1 MGPLRRA
8 RHPLVLEVRM
18 SILGFALVLA
28 AAFCHATWNYLVK
41 KLNAGP
47 ELIWLCSLL
56 SAAIY
61 LPALLYI
68 LVSERPDIGLLEAL
82 FIAASAVLHLG
93 YFLLLQQGYRKG
105 DLSLVYPTARA
116 TGPLLSASFA
126 VLFLGES
133 LSTQAL
139 AGALA
144 IIGGVLG
151 LTGSLKPTSRRTW
164 VSLAFGLC
172 IGCFIASYTVVDAY
186 AVASLFVPPLLID
199 YATIVGRLIL
209 LSPYALKRRGELTRC
224 WQRHRLEVIAIA
236 VFTPLA
242 YILVLY
248 ALTFTPVIY
257 VAPTRELS
265 VLLTVLAGSLLLGE
279 GDLRRRLVW
288 AVVILSGVALL
299 ATG

>member
-1 MGPLRRA
+1 
-8 RHPLVLEVRM
+8 M
-18 SILGFALVLA
+18 SLLGFALVLA

-47 ELIWLCSLL
+47 ELIWLCSLV

-61 LPALLYI
+61 LPVLLYI
-68 LVSERPDIGLLEAL
+68 VVSERPHIGPLEAI

-133 LSTQAL
+133 LSAQAL
-139 AGALA
+139 TGALA

-151 LTGSLKPTSRRTW
+151 LTGGFRPTARRTW
-164 VSLAFGLC
+164 VSLAFGLG

-209 LSPYALKRRGELTRC
+209 LSPYALKRRGEMTRC
-224 WQRHRLEVIAIA
+224 WHRHRLEVIAIA

-279 GDLRRRLVW
+279 GDLRRRLIW